1 MEHDPNDDIESA
13 DKKMREAEKEIEK
26 LGLNPSDFDKVD
38 QDFQYVLQ
46 EIAGDK
52 TLERFRLEYQKLHK
66 TLKTSHDTEKKL
78 IKRCKEL
85 NSEIAA
91 NSVKVQI
98 ALKLSHE
105 DNIAMDQVK
114 QDVDRTW
121 KLVDITR
128 EKEENCK
135 KKLAEYKFEKAEL
148 ERKVDSND
156 IIPQEHQNLLDELK
170 KRQEIIL
177 DEKDE
182 KVNKLKEIINS
193 NTDLQKVKKELEDY
207 LNNLVSSIREV
218 KEGIQKAENDTKTEQ
233 GKKEANDKKL
243 DETKSNYESQKAE
256 VEKHKKDKE
265 VLIKEIEELRLQLGE
280 KKEDLGEMIRK
291 CEDADRANAKLEGQ
305 LKDLQDIAKGLEA
318 QISQKEERAGKLQE
332 EVQRKEEENA
342 KNMKVRRVLAK
353 KIGVAAE
360 EKYMTEKEKDQK
372 RDYLDFLNEN
382 NTKQRKEN
390 DDEKKKIEELMREI
404 NSMNKDCIDM
414 DNLARLHSDE
424 EIMKKNEK
432 TKIENEVKSSKKEI
446 AKLKQL
452 IYQLKRDEDK
462 YSLEASNA
470 YSKYIQTLE
479 QVKFKK
485 SMITQLQ
492 KDNVEAE
499 AKLKQQ
505 QNLYEAVRSDRN
517 IYSKTLLES
526 NEEKEELRRKF
537 KILEHQ
543 ITKLREDI
551 SSKGNLIRDEK
562 QLASNLEAENMNNE
576 LKKKRFEEKKKE
588 KEGYIKNYEHQI
600 SKLKYYIASVEQ
612 ERMKQKKEYEMVI
625 NDRDILGTQL
635 IKRNEELASLYEKIK
650 IQQSTLAK
658 GEVQYQERVYEI
670 NDLKQHTSSLKREY
684 LIAKGKI
691 ACIPEL
697 KREVYR
703 LQKDLMEAKT
713 KVKALSEELQNP
725 MNVHRYRKLEGTN
738 PETYEMITKIQTLQK
753 RLIAKTEEVAEKDFL
768 IQEKEKLYIELK
780 NILARQPKPT
790 VVEQLS
796 VYQDSL
802 KEKAGQMKSMI
813 NELNASH
820 AQVNHYRFEIDRLNQ
835 SLAEMK
841 DKWFRMKRKQSKLEE
856 IPEENI

>member
-1 MEHDPNDDIESA
+1 MDHDPNDDIETA
-13 DKKMREAEKEIEK
+13 DKKMREAEREIEK
-26 LGLNPSDFDKVD
+26 LGLNQSDFEKVD

-121 KLVDITR
+121 KLVDSTR

-148 ERKVDSND
+148 ERKMDSND
-156 IIPQEHQNLLDELK
+156 IIPQEHQTLLEELK
-170 KRQEIIL
+170 KKQEIVL
-177 DEKDE
+177 EEKDE
-182 KVNKLKEIINS
+182 KVTKLKDMMTNNS
-193 NTDLQKVKKELEDY
+193 ELQKQKKDLEDA
-207 LNNLVSSIREV
+207 LNILITSIKDI
-218 KEGIQKAENDTKTEQ
+218 KEGIQKAETDTKTEQ
-233 GKKEANDKKL
+233 GKKEMNDKKL
-243 DETKSNYESQKAE
+243 DETKKKYEDTKTD
-256 VEKHKKDKE
+256 VENKKLLKE
-265 VLIKEIEELRLQLGE
+265 HIQNEIDELRLHLE
-280 KKEDLGEMIRK
+280 DKKERNQDVLK
-291 CEDADRANAKLEGQ
+291 NVSDAVRHNERLESQ
-305 LKDLQDIAKGLEA
+305 LRDLQEITKGLEA
-318 QISQKEERAGKLQE
+318 NIMQKLEKTEKLEE
-332 EVQRKEEENA
+332 EVNRKEEENA
-342 KNMKVRRVLAK
+342 KNLKIRRVLAK
-353 KIGVAAE
+353 KIGGAAE
-360 EKYMTEKEKDQK
+360 EKLQVEKAKERARND
-372 RDYLDFLNEN
+372 LDFLLEN
-382 NTKQRKEN
+382 NAKLRKAN
-390 DDEKKKIEELMREI
+390 DEEKKEIEKLMKLI
-404 NSMNKDCIDM
+404 NTMNKDCIDTE
-414 DNLARLHSDE
+414 NLGRLYSDE
-424 EIMKKNEK
+424 EIMKKNEAR
-432 TKIENEVKSSKKEI
+432 KINNEVKSSKKEI

-462 YSLEASNA
+462 YSLEASTA
-470 YSKYIQTLE
+470 YSKYSTTLE
-479 QVKFKK
+479 QVKFKH
-485 SMITQLQ
+485 SMINQLQ
-492 KDNVEAE
+492 KDNLEAE

-537 KILEHQ
+537 KILESQ
-543 ITKLREDI
+543 ITKLREHI
-551 SSKGNLIRDEK
+551 SSQGNLIRDEK
-562 QLASNLEAENMNNE
+562 QLASNLEAENVNNE
-576 LKKKRFEEKKKE
+576 AKKKRIEDKKKKKE
-588 KEGYIKNYEHQI
+588 MTIKENEAQI
-600 SKLKYYIASVEQ
+600 SKLKYYIACVEQ

-670 NDLKQHTSSLKREY
+670 NQLKQHISNLKREY
-684 LIAKGKI
+684 FIAKGKI

-780 NILARQPKPT
+780 NILARQPKPA
-790 VVEQLS
+790 VNEQLS
-796 VYQDSL
+796 MYQESL

-820 AQVNHYRFEIDRLNQ
+820 AQVNHYQFEIDRLKENLGQ
-835 SLAEMK
+835 MK
-841 DKWFRMKRKQSKLEE
+841 EKWFIMKRKQNRLEA
-856 IPEENI
+856 IPEENF

>member
-1 MEHDPNDDIESA
+1 MEEQIDDLETA
-13 DKKMREAEKEIEK
+13 DKKMREAEKEIER
-26 LGLNPSDFDKVD
+26 LGLTQSDFDRVD

-66 TLKTSHDTEKKL
+66 TLKTSHETEKKL

-85 NSEIAA
+85 NSDIAA

-98 ALKLSHE
+98 AMKLSHE

-121 KLVDITR
+121 KLVDAAR
-128 EKEENCK
+128 EKEEIGK
-135 KKLAEYKFEKAEL
+135 KKLAEYKYEIAEL
-148 ERKVDSND
+148 HRKVESND
-156 IIPQEHQNLLDELK
+156 IIPQEQQTLLDELK
-170 KRQEIIL
+170 KKQAEVF
-177 DEKDE
+177 EAKDE
-182 KVNKLKEIINS
+182 KISKLKECRNANS
-193 NTDLQKVKKELEDY
+193 DLLKRRNDLEDKKR
-207 LNNLVSSIREV
+207 NLMNTIREL
-218 KEGIQKAENDTKTEQ
+218 KDGIQKANNEAENEEKRKKDLEKQLEDIKIKYEDTQVEVKNKDALKLEILRDI
-233 GKKEANDKKL
+233 KELMKEADQKREDHSLNVEKIKTSQQNNDKLHEGLRYLEEVNQNLNGDVHAKELEIRKYQEELNRKGDENQKTIKEIAVLNKKISIITKEKHEVEAEKDLSKTNLEILNQSNADSRKENENDKK
-243 DETKSNYESQKAE
+243 N
-256 VEKHKKDKE
+256 
-265 VLIKEIEELRLQLGE
+265 IE
-280 KKEDLGEMIRK
+280 
-291 CEDADRANAKLEGQ
+291 A
-305 LKDLQDIAKGLEA
+305 
-318 QISQKEERAGKLQE
+318 
-332 EVQRKEEENA
+332 
-342 KNMKVRRVLAK
+342 
-353 KIGVAAE
+353 
-360 EKYMTEKEKDQK
+360 
-372 RDYLDFLNEN
+372 
-382 NTKQRKEN
+382 
-390 DDEKKKIEELMREI
+390 LMREI
-404 NSMNKDCIDM
+404 NTMNKDCIDM
-414 DNLARLHSDE
+414 ENLARMHSDE

-432 TKIENEVKSSKKEI
+432 RKIENEIKSSKKEI
-446 AKLKQL
+446 AKLKAL

-479 QVKFKK
+479 QVKYKK

-492 KDNVEAE
+492 KDNIEAE

-526 NEEKEELRRKF
+526 NEEKDELRRKF

-543 ITKLREDI
+543 IIKLREEI
-551 SSKGNLIRDEK
+551 SSKNNTIRELR
-562 QLASNLEAENMNNE
+562 QQATNLEEENTANE
-576 LKKKRFEEKKKE
+576 QKKKRYEEKKKE
-588 KEGYIKNYEHQI
+588 KEGYIKNYENQI

-658 GEVQYQERVYEI
+658 GEVQYYERVIEI
-670 NDLKQHTSSLKREY
+670 SNLKRHISELKREF

-697 KREVYR
+697 KHEVYR

-738 PETYEMITKIQTLQK
+738 PETYDMIIKIQTLQR

-790 VVEQLS
+790 VVEQLA
-796 VYQDSL
+796 VYQENL
-802 KEKAGQMKSMI
+802 KEKAAQMKNMI
-813 NELNASH
+813 GELNAAH
-820 AQVNHYRFEIDRLNQ
+820 AQVNHYRFEIDRLNKNI
-835 SLAEMK
+835 SDIKEN
-841 DKWFRMKRKQSKLEE
+841 WFALKRKQNKLES
-856 IPEENI
+856 IPEEAA